1 MCRFMNKNEEV
12 YEVKEVI
19 LMKRRSSILELWI
32 LVAAILLT
40 FCTANAETP
49 AQGLPDVSESL
60 TIDTTGLN
68 NEPTFIDWIQEA
80 TPMQLIA
87 LKGADGG
94 VRLAFNTC
102 QSCKGSPWA
111 WFEYLGDGVLQCQN
125 CMQLFPIETV
135 GTEEALGC
143 SPISILEFTEDEGTV
158 VIPEEVLSEAEPWF
172 KNWKRTGE

>member
-1 MCRFMNKNEEV
+1 MKNKVLLMLVMLVLVV
-12 YEVKEVI
+12 YGA
-19 LMKRRSSILELWI
+19 
-32 LVAAILLT
+32 VAEDTSDSLAVDTSTLT
-40 FCTANAETP
+40 
-49 AQGLPDVSESL
+49 
-60 TIDTTGLN
+60 
-68 NEPTFIDWIQEA
+68 NEPIFIDWIQEA
-80 TPMQLIA
+80 TLMQLIA

-143 SPISILEFTEDEGTV
+143 SPISILEYTEDEGTV